1 MVVRSHDLLSVTSF
15 LTRGREERK
24 PALEIRLPQEVWFG
38 GRTAYTSVTLH
49 WSGKPPLGNVSK
61 LWTFSVRGGGAGGWW
76 AQPHAIALKG
86 VFF

>member
-49 WSGKPPLGNVSK
+49 WSGLPSEMSRSYGHFLYGE
-61 LWTFSVRGGGAGGWW
+61 GGAGGWW
-76 AQPHAIALKG
+76 AQPHAIALKV